1 MTWTFLSVSTIG
13 LKKRMNA
20 RKYKLLTNDIQPLI
34 VHTVYKKGR
43 RDSIEK
49 KRIPPNKKLVSQELR
64 CFLKN

>member
-1 MTWTFLSVSTIG
+1 
-13 LKKRMNA
+13 MNA
-20 RKYKLLTNDIQPLI
+20 RKYKLLTNDIQPSI

-64 CFLKN
+64 CFLNN